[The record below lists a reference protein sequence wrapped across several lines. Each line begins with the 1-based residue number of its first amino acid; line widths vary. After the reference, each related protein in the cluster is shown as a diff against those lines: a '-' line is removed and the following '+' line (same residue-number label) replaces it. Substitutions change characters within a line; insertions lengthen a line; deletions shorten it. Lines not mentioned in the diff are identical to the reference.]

1 MFFTLCPCLRG
12 RRLIYGLFCILID
25 IYIWYNLN
33 GAGPRH
39 NFIMK
44 GGLTLSNQKFKN
56 NVIFRAWRIDKKTG
70 KKLWARDYGLK
81 AWPIPISEL
90 KK

>member
-1 MFFTLCPCLRG
+1 M
-12 RRLIYGLFCILID
+12 
-25 IYIWYNLN
+25 
-33 GAGPRH
+33 
-39 NFIMK
+39 
-44 GGLTLSNQKFKN
+44 SNQKFKS

-70 KKLWARDYGLK
+70 KKLWARAYGLK

>member
-1 MFFTLCPCLRG
+1 
-12 RRLIYGLFCILID
+12 
-25 IYIWYNLN
+25 
-33 GAGPRH
+33 
-39 NFIMK
+39 MK
-44 GGLTLSNQKFKN
+44 GGLTLTNQKFKS